1 MPAPKF
7 EWRTY
12 EVRVPADSPLRALT
26 MTPSPFALKREAP
39 DTITIMMP
47 DLAAWPSPLD
57 KAEILLESAAEI
69 EHALMVQYLYAA
81 YSLKS
86 SDEVVDPAQQAALGD
101 LAWPA
106 VLFGIAREEMGHL
119 MTVQNMLLLLGLP
132 PNFERE
138 DFPPR
143 KALYPFSLRLE
154 RLSQKSLAKYVVA
167 EAPFDAT
174 DIDDIIQLAQESVGA
189 AINHVGVLYGLLGL
203 VFATEEQV
211 EEGGSGSTSWDEM
224 VRHLSE
230 AAYQQADPA
239 DWHLPDGAFHPLST
253 AQQADPADWQLGNLR
268 VHQMAD
274 RAATRS
280 AIRDIG
286 EQGEGPTNEGAQ
298 SHFDRFRGI
307 YRGQEGLPAFP
318 AAGEWLPTYDVPT
331 DPQVGDI
338 TEPRT
343 KRWAELANI
352 RYALLLGFIEHY
364 LQTSGGDR
372 SILTGWIFAE
382 MRSRVG
388 FIARKLTT
396 MPRGGAGGVAAA
408 PFTLPDLLHLPGA
421 ETARW
426 GVHKQRTEAAI
437 TKVGEIQAADAADLA
452 DPYLSDLLA
461 SDKARLAFITGRM
474 TTPGITTSFTRDI
487 LPLFRPIDIEH
498 MRDIRID
505 LSQYN
510 SVRES
515 ADVIRERV
523 QGPEESRMPPEP
535 DQPWTKAQIDLFAK
549 WIADGFPE

>member
-1 MPAPKF
+1 
-7 EWRTY
+7 
-12 EVRVPADSPLRALT
+12 
-26 MTPSPFALKREAP
+26 MTIRL
-39 DTITIMMP
+39 P

-69 EHALMVQYLYAA
+69 EHALMVQYLYTA

-86 SDEVVDPAQQAALGD
+86 SDEVIDPAQQAALDD

-138 DFPPR
+138 DFPLR
-143 KALYPFSLRLE
+143 KEVYPFSLHLE

-174 DIDDIIQLAQESVGA
+174 DIDDIIQLAQESAGA

-211 EEGGSGSTSWDEM
+211 QEGGSGSTSWDEM

-230 AAYQQADPA
+230 AAYQQAPA
-239 DWHLPDGAFHPLST
+239 DAWHLPDDAFHPLLA
-253 AQQADPADWQLGNLR
+253 AQQADPADWQVGNLR
-268 VHQMAD
+268 VHRIAD
-274 RAATRS
+274 RTAARS

-307 YRGQEGLPAFP
+307 YRGQQGMVVFP
-318 AAGEWLPTYDVPT
+318 AAGEWLPTRDVPT
-331 DPQVGDI
+331 DPRVGIDI
-338 TEPRT
+338 TDPRT

-396 MPRGGAGGVAAA
+396 MPRGDAGGVAAA
-408 PFTLPDLLHLPGA
+408 PFALPDLLHLPGA

-437 TKVGEIQAADAADLA
+437 TKVEELQAAEAVDEAA
-452 DPYLSDLLA
+452 PYLSDLLA
-461 SDKARLAFITGRM
+461 SDKARLAFITGR
-474 TTPGITTSFTRDI
+474 TTAPDVTTSFARDI
-487 LPLFRPIDIEH
+487 LPLFRPMDIEH
-498 MRDIRID
+498 MRDIGTD
-505 LSQYN
+505 LSQYDV
-510 SVRES
+510 VRES
-515 ADVIRERV
+515 AQVIRERV
-523 QGPEESRMPPEP
+523 QGTGGRIMPPAP
-535 DQPWTKAQIDLFAK
+535 GQPWTKTQIDLFAK